1 MKPKDVIP
9 SHSTS
14 RRTRSATAPVIV
26 DHGLASLLIAIR
38 ACRVC
43 AAYLPLGPRPIVQIG
58 ARARLL
64 IVGQAPGAKV
74 HASGVP
80 WDDASGARLRDWLGI
95 DKATFYDAEQVA
107 IVPIGFC
114 YPGRGGGGDLPP
126 RKECAPLWLDR
137 VLAQLPHI
145 ELTVL
150 IGSYAQREFLGKTGK
165 SSLTET
171 VAAFAEYAPQF
182 VPVPHPSPRN
192 TAWFQRHPW
201 FDTDLLPI
209 LRERVHAVLAP
220 TNQRNDPRGEP

>member
-1 MKPKDVIP
+1 MRGAVPP
-9 SHSTS
+9 ST
-14 RRTRSATAPVIV
+14 V
-26 DHGLASLLIAIR
+26 DRDLPTLLAAIR

-43 AAYLPLGPRPIVQIG
+43 EAALPLGPRPIVQIG
-58 ARARLL
+58 AGARLL

-80 WDDASGARLRDWLGI
+80 WDDASGERLRDWLGV
-95 DKATFYDAEQVA
+95 DKATFYDPEQVA

-150 IGSYAQREFLGKTGK
+150 IGSYAQKEFLGKAGK
-165 SSLTET
+165 ASLTAT
-171 VAAFAEYAPQF
+171 VTAFAEYAPQF
-182 VPVPHPSPRN
+182 IPVPHPSPRN

-201 FDTDLLPI
+201 FVTELLPV
-209 LRERVHAVLAP
+209 LRKRVRAVLRVHSG
-220 TNQRNDPRGEP
+220 RSS